1 VVDIYNYHQNE
12 KRFVAAVDVHHQLLL
27 HEYAFFF
34 PVLLLYYWSIV
45 AVVNYCG
52 QFRITSFPTS
62 LCGGYI
68 DNCVPLPKSF

>member
-1 VVDIYNYHQNE
+1 MKNGLSLQSTCTISYFCMMVCVVL
-12 KRFVAAVDVHHQLLL
+12 V
-27 HEYAFFF
+27 YAFFF
-34 PVLLLYYWSIV
+34 PVLLLYYWS
-45 AVVNYCG
+45 VVNYCG